1 MQGVQLFIEIHD
13 HDVGSDNRWGANTP
27 DEFIDTIMIDHNR
40 AVGIPQ
46 RLDQGGT
53 YGFVTMDLNITVFC
67 VENFA
72 EPDCS
77 QCVPG
82 FIGPD
87 CKTNIN
93 DCLSNPCAPHGKCLD
108 GIASFMC
115 NCEQGFTGELC
126 QTLQLIT
133 VWEESVMEVVSVLM
147 E

>member
-13 HDVGSDNRWGANTP
+13 RDVGTGNRWGANAP
-27 DEFIDTIMIDHNR
+27 DDFIDTIKIDHNR

-46 RLDQGGT
+46 GQAYEGI

-82 FIGPD
+82 FIQVHW
-87 CKTNIN
+87 
-93 DCLSNPCAPHGKCLD
+93 S
-108 GIASFMC
+108 
-115 NCEQGFTGELC
+115 
-126 QTLQLIT
+126 
-133 VWEESVMEVVSVLM
+133 
-147 E
+147 